1 MIQHDSVGDQFFVP
15 LGLDSDGNVRP
26 TGLFSSSNEL
36 EHDIVQF
43 SGIAGRKM
51 VVVSSPP
58 CRNETQTYK
67 HLVFLYDG
75 ADTKVNEL
83 VNIYGIF
90 QGKVETDAEY
100 PHNLPTIHALQMI
113 PQRALGHSCD
123 TNVTRN
129 ASDERNASGLRNA
142 SDMRDACLKLL
153 TSSGFDDSGSE
164 KLLLALIAR
173 ISSRSSGLL
182 TSLLIGHYPL
192 NIRLQ
197 HGTTYEGLVDFLT
210 NLVPYSTLVKLSP
223 RELEMGEFA
232 SRMDYES
239 GILEQGVLQIPSGT
253 LVIIDERLLVP
264 GKLTEKAS
272 KNMQTLI
279 DMIMHQTVQY
289 DFGGQPISVH
299 TNVPIIS
306 LSHGKSILPI
316 EDFIVSTKFIPL
328 DPTNVSTVF
337 AEYIQYCQNI
347 HVDIT
352 EETARDIE
360 EFYVDQRKAGNG
372 GAAADP
378 NHLSRVLNMSRLISA
393 SSGCSQMS
401 MEHFKRA
408 LTLAQ
413 I

>member
-26 TGLFSSSNEL
+26 TGLFSLEGEL
-36 EHDIVQF
+36 EHGIVQF
-43 SGIAGRKM
+43 SGITGRKM

-58 CRNETQTYK
+58 CRDEIQTSK

-83 VNIYGIF
+83 VDIYGIF
-90 QGKVETDAEY
+90 QGKFELDAEY
-100 PHNLPTIHALQMI
+100 PHNLPTIHALQMVPRRI
-113 PQRALGHSCD
+113 PSSWDASATRDAS
-123 TNVTRN
+123 VTK
-129 ASDERNASGLRNA
+129 
-142 SDMRDACLKLL
+142 DACLKFF
-153 TSSGFDDSGSE
+153 TSCGFDSSGSE
-164 KLLLALIAR
+164 KLLLALMSR
-173 ISSRSSGLL
+173 ISSRSPGLL

-197 HGTTYEGLVDFLT
+197 HDAKYEGLVEFLT
-210 NLVPYSTLVKLSP
+210 ELVPYSKLIKLSP
-223 RELEMGEFA
+223 QELETGEFA
-232 SRMDYES
+232 SKMNYES
-239 GILEQGVLQIPSGT
+239 GVLEQGVLQIPSGT
-253 LVIIDERLLVP
+253 LVIIDERALVP
-264 GKLTEKAS
+264 GKLTERAS
-272 KNMQTLI
+272 KNMQALI

-316 EDFIVSTKFIPL
+316 EDFIVATNFIKL
-328 DPTNVSTVF
+328 DPTDAPAAF
-337 AEYIQYCQNI
+337 AGYIQYCRAI
-347 HVDIT
+347 DVDIT
-352 EETARDIE
+352 EETAREIE

-372 GAAADP
+372 DAADP
-378 NHLSRVLNMSRLISA
+378 NHLSRVLNISRLISA
-393 SSGCSQMS
+393 SCGCNQMS

-408 LTLAQ
+408 LILAK